1 MISNTLNRTLG
12 ILGGGQLGKML
23 LQKAADFNI
32 TTHVIDPDSNA
43 PCKNLCTKFIN
54 ASFKDYAAVM
64 HFGKD
69 CDIITVEIEHVNTDA
84 LFELEKWG
92 KKVFPQPAILKMVQD
107 KGLQKQFYEQHNI
120 PTAPF
125 YLVESKSE
133 IKNTKFPIIQKTR
146 TAGYDG
152 KGVKKLNNIS
162 DLQFAFDEA
171 CVIES
176 YVPFEKELAVI
187 VARNERGAVTC
198 FPAVEM
204 NFNAEANLVELLF
217 APAAIS
223 DEVEAEAR
231 LIATK
236 LVNELQLVG
245 ILAVEFFVTK
255 DGQVLVNEIAPRPHN
270 SGHHTIEGNVTSQYE
285 QHLRA
290 IFDLPLGDTAI
301 VNPAAMINV
310 LGEKN
315 YNGEAKFEGLDDLL
329 KIPGAYLHLYGK
341 KITKPFRKM
350 GHVTVV
356 NKDVNVAISLA
367 KQAMQTIK
375 VVS

>member
-1 MISNTLNRTLG
+1 MNSNTLNRTLG

-32 TTHVIDPDSNA
+32 TAHVIDPDSNA
-43 PCKNLCTKFIN
+43 PSKDLCAKFIN
-54 ASFKDYAAVM
+54 ASFKDYDAVM
-64 HFGKD
+64 QFGKH
-69 CDIITVEIEHVNTDA
+69 CDIITVEIEHVNTEA
-84 LFELEKWG
+84 LSELEKWG
-92 KKVFPQPAILKMVQD
+92 KKVYPQPAILKMVQD
-107 KGLQKQFYEQHNI
+107 KGLQKLFYQEHNI

-133 IKNTKFPIIQKTR
+133 IKTDKFPLIQKTR

-152 KGVKKLNNIS
+152 KGVKKLNNVADVQI
-162 DLQFAFDEA
+162 AFDEA
-171 CVIES
+171 CVIET
-176 YVPFEKELAVI
+176 YIPFQKEIAVI
-187 VARNERGAVTC
+187 VARNESGEVSC

-204 NFNAEANLVELLF
+204 QFNSEANLVELLF
-217 APAAIS
+217 SPADIK
-223 DEVEAEAR
+223 EVIASKAH

-236 LVNELQLVG
+236 LINQLQLVG
-245 ILAVEFFVTK
+245 ILAVEFFVTT
-255 DGQVLVNEIAPRPHN
+255 DGDVLVNEIAPRPHN

-290 IFDLPLGDTAI
+290 IFNLPLGETAI

-315 YNGEAKFEGLDDLL
+315 YTGEAKYEGLHELL
-329 KIPGAYLHLYGK
+329 KIDGAYLHLYGK

-356 NKDVNVAISLA
+356 NKSVDAAITNAKLA
-367 KQAMQTIK
+367 LQTIK